1 MFKLNAIA
9 TALILLSSSAVMAN
23 DATELDLTDELAQTL
38 AVNTAPTLPG
48 AAPTAKE
55 TFARSAQTWLTRIN
69 KPYANQLASGNGS
82 GVMVGVVDTGINMS
96 NTMVSNRVVATYNG
110 TTGTTNVTDTQG
122 HGTHVAGIVAG
133 NTTNGALLEGVAP
146 GTSLLIAKVFEN
158 GYVTA
163 FSVSRGIDWAVN
175 IHRAPIVTMSL
186 GFNAPA
192 ITGSVQNAV
201 NKGTLITAAMG
212 NTGTQG
218 AAWPA
223 AYAKESW
230 AKGQI
235 IAVGALDANNRK
247 ASFSTWDPSLANWVV
262 YAPGVGI
269 LSSYGT
275 GYSSLSGTSMAT
287 PMVAGQASLIKSNWN
302 FLPAADIAQII
313 FQSADRICNDAVS
326 AATCAARKTPDA
338 VYGWGKINV
347 GASLQPIGPLTL
359 QNSPSTVVNFAGT
372 SLASPKSGLSAGVAS
387 LRSIAVDK
395 FKRGFTVQ
403 VGATATGTTGTVSA
417 TPSTGATSTT
427 VGSAKLMA
435 EYTNVPTLPG
445 QEGLAMT
452 TTLAKMSYSS
462 ETNGK
467 AVGFGTGGTTDQ
479 FFGLN
484 STGLAP
490 LSLSGKTSSFNSPYL
505 GFSERA
511 QHVGY
516 SFKMADGSVVRMGS
530 VNQNPEVDAAMFGAA
545 AARDNTNVVT
555 AELQKSFGDT
565 TAVFTAGQMTEQNA
579 ALGMS
584 GAGALAINNTA
595 STTFLS
601 VAMARPVAERV
612 TASAMFSVGNTAG
625 YKNSAA
631 SLIDGATDSTS
642 AAWSMGLARS
652 DMFRTGDRL
661 GLTVA
666 MPLRVMTGSMQVTT
680 ATGQSQED
688 GSLSYSTESIALAP
702 SGMQKNIELAYTRPA
717 QFGGT
722 VSAMAV
728 VKLDPGHVAGAPAQY
743 GVGVKY
749 QTRF

>member
-1 MFKLNAIA
+1 MFKLNAIMA
-9 TALILLSSSAVMAN
+9 ALVLSQASAVLAQ
-23 DATELDLTDELAQTL
+23 ESLDITDELAQTL
-38 AVNTAPTLPG
+38 AVNTTPTLIG
-48 AAPTAKE
+48 AAPTTKE
-55 TFARSAQTWLTRIN
+55 VFARSASAASWLNRIN
-69 KPYANQLASGNGS
+69 KPYANQLGSGNGA

-96 NTMVSNRVVATYNG
+96 NNMVNSRVIATYNG

-133 NTTNGALLEGVAP
+133 TTANGALIEGVAP

-158 GYVTA
+158 GYGTA

-192 ITGSVQNAV
+192 ITSSVQNAV

-235 IAVGALDANNRK
+235 IAVGALDANNKK

-262 YAPGVGI
+262 YAPGVNI

-275 GYSSLSGTSMAT
+275 GYASLSGTSMAT

-302 FLPAADIAQII
+302 FLPAGDIAQII
-313 FQSADRICNDAVS
+313 FQSADRICSDTATAAV
-326 AATCAARKTPDA
+326 CAARKTPDA

-359 QNSPSTVVNFAGT
+359 QNSPTTVVNFAGT
-372 SLASPKSGLSAGVAS
+372 NLASPKSGLSAGFAN

-395 FKRGFTVQ
+395 FKRGYTVQ
-403 VGATATGTTGTVSA
+403 VGATATGSTGSVSS
-417 TPSTGATSTT
+417 TPSTGSTVTT
-427 VGSAKLMA
+427 VGSAKLVA
-435 EYTNVPTLPG
+435 EYATVPAMPG
-445 QEGLAMT
+445 QEFAGNT
-452 TTLAKMSYSS
+452 TTLAKMSYSN
-462 ETNGK
+462 EVNGK
-467 AVGFGTGGTTDQ
+467 GMGFGTGGTTDQ
-479 FFGLN
+479 FFGLA
-484 STGLAP
+484 STGLTP
-490 LSLSGKTSSFNSPYL
+490 LSFAGNSSSFNSPYL
-505 GFSERA
+505 GFADRA
-511 QHVGY
+511 SHVGY
-516 SFKMADGSVVRMGS
+516 SFKMADGSLVRLGT
-530 VNQNPEVDAAMFGAA
+530 VNQAPEVDAAMFGAMA
-545 AARDNTNVVT
+545 SKETTNVVT

-565 TAVFTAGQMTEQNA
+565 TAVFTAGQMQETNA

-595 STTFLS
+595 ATTFVS
-601 VAMARPVAERV
+601 VAMARPVADRV
-612 TASAMFSVGNTAG
+612 TASAMLSIGNTAG

-652 DMFRTGDRL
+652 DMFKTGDKL

-680 ATGQSQED
+680 ATDQSQED
-688 GSLSYSTESIALAP
+688 GSLSYATQSVNLAP
-702 SGMQKNIELAYTRPA
+702 SGMQKNIELSYARPA
-717 QFGGT
+717 YFGGT
-722 VSAMAV
+722 ISAMAV

-743 GVGVKY
+743 GMGLKY
-749 QTRF
+749 QARF